1 MHEDE
6 RERERWVGRERGG
19 GRVYINKPREKAPK
33 IIPARRNKS
42 GDAQGEKRDAERA
55 ERESS
60 RVVPK
65 RRLTG
70 WVLGSKLN

>member
-1 MHEDE
+1 MHEMTREREGESENE
-6 RERERWVGRERGG
+6 RERERGGSRASG

-55 ERESS
+55 ERE
-60 RVVPK
+60 
-65 RRLTG
+65 
-70 WVLGSKLN
+70 